1 MKTQILL
8 HLFTGFC
15 GILLAGYGILAAMEK
30 TPVLSVVPLKSHK
43 ERQKEYR
50 FQAIGYGGMG
60 MIALL
65 KCVCFFTGWPWAQR
79 LLSAST
85 TVITVYLLYA
95 LTFRIYRRGY
105 MPGDMDENNDGNR

>member
-1 MKTQILL
+1 MRTQIIL
-8 HLFTGFC
+8 HLFIGFC
-15 GILLAGYGILAAMEK
+15 GILLSGYGILAVMEK
-30 TPVLSVVPLKSHK
+30 TPILSVVPLKNEK
-43 ERQKEYR
+43 DRQKEYR

-79 LLSAST
+79 LMSAST

-95 LTFRIYRRGY
+95 LTFRIYRKGY